1 MTQQFKF
8 GDRVARKNETPDY
21 DKAFIVISAKDNGE
35 ICVFSSI
42 SKLPFDVQAKDYQL
56 VPHPD
61 TVRLDWLIE
70 TCRGI
75 DNNADTTYLD
85 GTPFPQYSVINSGTD
100 RAANW
105 YGVENGD
112 HDDPRQAIDNA
123 MKAEQQK

>member
-8 GDRVARKNETPDY
+8 GDRVARKNKTPDY

-61 TVRLDWLIE
+61 TVRLDWLAKNDCSLTE
-70 TCRGI
+70 RLC
-75 DNNADTTYLD
+75 DEDKDLLD
-85 GTPFPQYSVINSGTD
+85 TPFAVIQIQENHFEVL
-100 RAANW
+100 AAASNI
-105 YGVENGD
+105 
-112 HDDPRQAIDNA
+112 HDAIDAA
-123 MKAEQQK
+123 MKQEQEK

>member
-42 SKLPFDVQAKDYQL
+42 SKLPFDMQAKDYQL

-61 TVRLDWLIE
+61 TVRLDWLEKNRAILYHNIAEDIKHGCAPIE
-70 TCRGI
+70 VGCWHGEKPHGGCTVR
-75 DNNADTTYLD
+75 
-85 GTPFPQYSVINSGTD
+85 
-100 RAANW
+100 
-105 YGVENGD
+105 E
-112 HDDPRQAIDNA
+112 AIDTA
-123 MKAEQQK
+123 MREKAA

>member
-1 MTQQFKF
+1 MTPQFKF

-61 TVRLDWLIE
+61 PVRLDWLAD
-70 TCRGI
+70 R
-75 DNNADTTYLD
+75 DNHIGNVQLPAECVACNLHSLRD
-85 GTPFPQYSVINSGTD
+85 
-100 RAANW
+100 
-105 YGVENGD
+105 
-112 HDDPRQAIDNA
+112 AIDMA
-123 MKAEQQK
+123 MKLPEPPKAA

>member
-1 MTQQFKF
+1 MNEQFKF
-8 GDRVARKNETPDY
+8 GDRVARKNATPDY

-61 TVRLDWLIE
+61 TVRLNWLIE

-100 RAANW
+100 RASNW
-105 YGVENGD
+105 YGVDGGD

-123 MKAEQQK
+123 MKQEQQK

>member
-21 DKAFIVISAKDNGE
+21 DKAYIVISAKDNGE

-61 TVRLDWLIE
+61 TVRLPVECVACNLHSLRD
-70 TCRGI
+70 
-75 DNNADTTYLD
+75 A
-85 GTPFPQYSVINSGTD
+85 INM
-100 RAANW
+100 
-105 YGVENGD
+105 
-112 HDDPRQAIDNA
+112 A
-123 MKAEQQK
+123 MKLPEPPKAA

>member
-21 DKAFIVISAKDNGE
+21 DKAYIVISAKDNGE

-61 TVRLDWLIE
+61 TVRLDWLAGNVQLPVE
-70 TCRGI
+70 CVACNLHSLR
-75 DNNADTTYLD
+75 DA
-85 GTPFPQYSVINSGTD
+85 INM
-100 RAANW
+100 
-105 YGVENGD
+105 
-112 HDDPRQAIDNA
+112 A
-123 MKAEQQK
+123 MKLPEPPKAA